1 MAKKSWIQLIN
12 EWHLWPGLAETATA
26 IIAAVF
32 FFVVGPCGL
41 RGFPS
46 E

>member
-12 EWHLWPGLAETATA
+12 EWHLWPGLAVTATA

-32 FFVVGPCGL
+32 FLLLALVG
-41 RGFPS
+41 
-46 E
+46 

>member
-12 EWHLWPGLAETATA
+12 EWHLWPGLAVTATG

-32 FFVVGPCGL
+32 FLLLGLVG
-41 RGFPS
+41 
-46 E
+46 